1 MRISRVIDPQKVRSG
16 QYGASWRGSPL
27 SVAPPPSDANRSEK
41 SEWKAVCAAR
51 KGMFYNERERGRAH
65 GVRGEKMDINAT
77 VVPIAHGRIIR
88 TRARD
93 ELSHTRK
100 GPLLHLLRQGSNNHS
115 FIRKKKLEAC
125 AEGYA
130 CFIYLFFHF
139 VFFRFLAVNPFFSK
153 IY

>member
-115 FIRKKKLEAC
+115 FIRKKKTRGMRRGLC
-125 AEGYA
+125 MFHL
-130 CFIYLFFHF
+130 FIFS
-139 VFFRFLAVNPFFSK
+139 FRFL
-153 IY
+153 